1 MTWLIRNVLS
11 YALVAA
17 GIVAIMYAG
26 INVFRADAATWTAFG
41 LVALGNVLF
50 RVGLAA
56 ERFKTEEVP
65 R

>member
-1 MTWLIRNVLS
+1 VNWFLRHALS

-17 GIVAIMYAG
+17 GTVAIMHAG
-26 INVFRADAATWTAFG
+26 VNVFRADAATWTAFG
-41 LVALGNVLF
+41 LVVLGNVLF

-56 ERFKTEEVP
+56 ERFKTDEVT